1 MDDLVSKPE
10 MLALLCKDTNVSSGI
25 DAFKEQLGLMM
36 PDLDFNWVITR
47 GNWHRLGG
55 VVDANYQSVS
65 HNIVHWAEQEAG
77 GDVDELIARYVDEG
91 YFATQ
96 LAGKTH
102 FFTAPF
108 GDRAEDFIQ
117 LEIEELQEVLD
128 RPLVERD
135 WFPDSLEEFLDPLD
149 YPRLEPEPVAKPY
162 YQFRRITPIAKLVH
176 KMESQR
182 ESQSLYNLRRFF
194 QDWELSSAGEGGPF
208 CNHWILALREYIDSD
223 GECSRTARPVCTFP
237 GQLPELP
244 PGESLHGSKLANAIH
259 IYDRLVGCSFAWY
272 FIMLSS
278 KAANY
283 SLAEAVL
290 RDQMGA
296 YDYLPARDL
305 KVLRQWEERPYG
317 V

>member
-1 MDDLVSKPE
+1 MDDLLSKPE
-10 MLALLCKDTNVSSGI
+10 QLAQLCAEADASAGLDALKDRL
-25 DAFKEQLGLMM
+25 AQLM
-36 PDLDFNWVITR
+36 PDMDFNCALTR
-47 GNWHRLGG
+47 GGWHRLGG
-55 VVDANYQSVS
+55 VVDAEYQPISD
-65 HNIVHWAEQEAG
+65 NIAHWAERESG
-77 GDVDELIARYVDEG
+77 GDVDELIARYTDQG

-108 GDRAEDFIQ
+108 GDKAEDFIQ
-117 LEIEELQEVLD
+117 LEVEELQEALE

-149 YPRLEPEPVAKPY
+149 YPRLEPEPVGEPY
-162 YQFRRITPIAKLVH
+162 YQFRRITSIAKLLH
-176 KMESQR
+176 EAPR
-182 ESQSLYNLRRFF
+182 ENQSLSSLRRFF
-194 QDWELSSAGEGGPF
+194 QDWEQSSANEGGPF
-208 CNHWILALREYIDSD
+208 CNYWVMALREYMGSD
-223 GECSRTARPVCTFP
+223 GECRHTARPVFTYP
-237 GQLPELP
+237 DKLPDLP
-244 PGESLHGSKLANAIH
+244 PGESLHGVKLANAVH
-259 IYDRLVGCSFAWY
+259 DYDRQLGCPFAWY

-305 KVLRQWEERPYG
+305 KVLRQWGERPYG

>member
-10 MLALLCKDTNVSSGI
+10 LLAQLCNDTDVS
-25 DAFKEQLGLMM
+25 LGLDALNERLSRMM

-47 GNWHRLGG
+47 GHWHRLGG
-55 VVDANYQSVS
+55 VVDADYQPVS
-65 HNIVHWAEQEAG
+65 RNIVQWAEQESA
-77 GDVDELIARYVDEG
+77 GDVDELIARYLDMG
-91 YFATQ
+91 FFATH

-108 GDRAEDFIQ
+108 GDRPEDFIQ
-117 LEIEELQEVLD
+117 LEIEELQEVIN
-128 RPLVERD
+128 RPLVQRD
-135 WFPDSLEEFLDPLD
+135 WFPDSLAEFLDPLD
-149 YPRLEPEPVAKPY
+149 YPRLEPEPVAEPY

-176 KMESQR
+176 ERGPQR
-182 ESQSLYNLRRFF
+182 ESQSHYNLRRFF
-194 QDWELSSAGEGGPF
+194 QDWEQSSAGEAGPF
-208 CNHWILALREYIDSD
+208 CNHWILALREYLDSD
-223 GECSRTARPVCTFP
+223 GECSRIARPVCTFP

-259 IYDRLVGCSFAWY
+259 DYDRLLGCPFAWY
-272 FIMLSS
+272 FIMLSR
-278 KAANY
+278 KATNY

-290 RDQMGA
+290 QDQMGA

-305 KVLRQWEERPYG
+305 KVLRHWEERPYG